1 MILTVDI
8 GNTNIVLGGFRED
21 KLEFVSRLKTDK
33 YKMQDEYAIAF
44 KAVLEFNGYTKDMF
58 DGAIVSCVV
67 PPLIPTIKKAI
78 SKLLDCKVLVV
89 SPGIKTGLHIKID
102 DPAVLGADLAC
113 AAVAAINRYP
123 LPCIIV
129 DLGTATKFSAIDKN
143 GGFLGGAIMPG
154 VNISLDALS
163 KRTAQLPHIE
173 IENTK
178 NVIGTNSIDCM
189 RSGVVF
195 GTASMIDGMIGKIS
209 DELNE
214 KPTVIVTG
222 GVAMNIVNHC
232 KTEMIYEENLISYGL
247 LDIYNKN
254 AKA

>member
-44 KAVLEFNGYTKDMF
+44 KAVLEFNGYTKDML
-58 DGAIVSCVV
+58 DGAIISCVV
-67 PPLIPTIKKAI
+67 PPLIPIIKRAI
-78 SKLLDCKVLVV
+78 AKLLDCKVLVV
-89 SPGIKTGLHIKID
+89 SPGTKTGLHIKID
-102 DPAVLGADLAC
+102 DPGVLGADLVC
-113 AAVAAINRYP
+113 SAVGAISRYTM
-123 LPCIIV
+123 PCIIV
-129 DLGTATKFSAIDKN
+129 DLGTATKFSIIDKD

-173 IENTK
+173 IEDTTD
-178 NVIGTNSIDCM
+178 VIGTNSIDCM
-189 RSGVVF
+189 KSGVVF
-195 GTASMIDGMIGKIS
+195 GTASMIDGMIEKIS
-209 DELNE
+209 EKLNQQ
-214 KPTVIVTG
+214 PTVIVTG
-222 GVAMNIVNHC
+222 GVANNIVNHC

-254 AKA
+254 VKA